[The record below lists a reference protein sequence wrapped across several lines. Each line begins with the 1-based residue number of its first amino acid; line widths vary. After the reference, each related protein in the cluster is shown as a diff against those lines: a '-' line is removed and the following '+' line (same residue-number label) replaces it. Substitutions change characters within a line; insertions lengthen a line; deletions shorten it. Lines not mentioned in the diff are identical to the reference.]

1 MRRKEKT
8 TYIRSSRHLI
18 AQTEPKS
25 PISEQYRAIRTSINY
40 SSVDNKI
47 KSMVITS
54 TNPSEGKSTTIANLA
69 IVFAQQGKKVL
80 IIDTDLRKPTVHY
93 TFKLSNL
100 NGIVQVLTK
109 QIRFEDAVQET
120 EIDHL
125 FVLTSGSIPPN
136 PAELL
141 SSFAMQRF
149 VENIKEDFDMI
160 FFDAPPVLA
169 VADAQILANL
179 CDASSLVIAS
189 GQTEVD
195 GALKAKEILQQSSSK
210 FLGVILNGKEMK
222 SDEYYYYYGTKK

>member
-8 TYIRSSRHLI
+8 TYIRSSRQLI
-18 AQTEPKS
+18 TQTEPKS
-25 PISEQYRAIRTSINY
+25 PISEQYRAIRTSIEY
-40 SSVDNKI
+40 SSVDKEI

-54 TNPSEGKSTTIANLA
+54 ANPSEGKSTTIANLA

-120 EIDHL
+120 EIDNL

-141 SSFAMQRF
+141 SSVTMQKF
-149 VENIKEDFDMI
+149 VEHIREDFDMI

-189 GQTEVD
+189 GQTEID
-195 GALKAKEILQQSSSK
+195 AAMKAKEMLQQSSSK

-222 SDEYYYYYGTKK
+222 SGEYYYYYGTKK

>member
-1 MRRKEKT
+1 IE
-8 TYIRSSRHLI
+8 
-18 AQTEPKS
+18 
-25 PISEQYRAIRTSINY
+25 Y
-40 SSVDNKI
+40 SSVDKEI

-54 TNPSEGKSTTIANLA
+54 ANPSEGKSTTIANLA

-120 EIDHL
+120 EIDNL

-141 SSFAMQRF
+141 SSVTMQKF
-149 VENIKEDFDMI
+149 VEHIREDFDMI

-189 GQTEVD
+189 GQTEID
-195 GALKAKEILQQSSSK
+195 AAMKAKEMLQQSSSK

-222 SDEYYYYYGTKK
+222 SGEYYYYYGTKK